1 MKRIYTMGGSPAERH
16 LTVAD
21 VIVSKG
27 QRKLVQATATSIEE
41 AQAAAA
47 AGIDM
52 LSVSAGE
59 ELRIVRAAAPH
70 IFLNTAL
77 PMTQFASAEE
87 LLRGAYGAM
96 EDGADAVYFCG
107 PVSWV
112 EYLSK
117 AAIPVMG
124 HAGLIPR
131 KSLWLGGLRA
141 FGKTPD
147 EARKLW
153 QDIRD
158 LETAG
163 AYAVEIEVVPADLT
177 AELTRASS
185 LVVSSIGSGSHADI
199 IFQFT
204 EDTLGLDPTPP
215 RHVQRYDDFHARLH
229 ALQEARVTALGR
241 FADDARSGSYPGDGH
256 IVATPPAALDALRE
270 AIEKDKA

>member
-1 MKRIYTMGGSPAERH
+1 MGGTPAERH

-21 VIVSKG
+21 FIAAKG
-27 QRKLVQATATSIEE
+27 QRKLVQATATSVEE

-59 ELRIVRAAAPH
+59 EVRIVRAAAPH
-70 IFLNTAL
+70 MFLNTAL
-77 PMTQFASAEE
+77 PMMQFASAED
-87 LLRGAYGAM
+87 LLRGAFGAM
-96 EDGADAVYFCG
+96 EDGADAVYFCWL
-107 PVSWV
+107 VAWI

-124 HAGLIPR
+124 HAGLVPR

-141 FGKTPD
+141 FGKTPG
-147 EARKLW
+147 EARQLW
-153 QDIRD
+153 RDIRD
-158 LETAG
+158 LENAG
-163 AYAVEIEVVPADLT
+163 AYAVEIEVVPAALT

-185 LVVSSIGSGSHADI
+185 LVVSSIGAGAEADI

-204 EDTLGLDPTPP
+204 EDTLGLVPDPP
-215 RHVQRYDDFHARLH
+215 RHVRRYDEFHARLL
-229 ALQEARVTALGR
+229 ALQEARIAALGQ
-241 FADDARSGSYPGDGH
+241 FARDARSGSYPGNDH

-270 AIEKDKA
+270 AIERDKA